1 MFIIRALFW
10 LTVVLL
16 LIPGSG
22 GKDRTSFTSSAA
34 NTLRPGVVKAQDIAP
49 RPLPAA
55 RPAGRA

>member
-1 MFIIRALFW
+1 LFIIRALFW

-34 NTLRPGVVKAQDIAP
+34 NMLCHGILKAEDVVP

-55 RPAGRA
+55 RPAGKA